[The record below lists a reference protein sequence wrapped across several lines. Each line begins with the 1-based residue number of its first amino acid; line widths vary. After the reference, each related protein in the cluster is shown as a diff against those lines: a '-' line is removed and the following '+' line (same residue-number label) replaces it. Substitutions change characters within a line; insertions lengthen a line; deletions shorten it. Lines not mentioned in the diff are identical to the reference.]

1 MSSIAVRNDLSTR
14 SDTTGDPPRWLLYAL
29 AGAFMVA
36 LGALFLAPGGTVLDR
51 LRALMGG
58 ICAQLPTHTFS
69 PGGQRLPLCSRNTGI
84 YLGFSLTTITQFV
97 RGRWRAA
104 RLPSGWVA
112 AALLAGV
119 AIMGVDGFNSVFVD
133 LHLPHLYQPNNYLR
147 LATGTLTGTA
157 MAAFLLPVA
166 NGILWRKSDGRTL
179 YPSLQKLV
187 WMVPVLFGAWLAV
200 TLNWGLLLYPIAL
213 LSSAGVIVA
222 LTLINL
228 TFVLAISGKVE
239 RYQRLI
245 QAVPVFAL
253 AMTLAVSELFGLFLL
268 NQALLHTIGA

>member
-1 MSSIAVRNDLSTR
+1 MSSIAVRDDLSTR
-14 SDTTGDPPRWLLYAL
+14 DDAGDPPRWLLYAL
-29 AGAFMVA
+29 AGAFVIA
-36 LGALFLAPGGTVLDR
+36 LGALFFAPGGTLLDR

-58 ICAQLPTHTFS
+58 ICAQLPTHSFW

-97 RGRWRAA
+97 RGRWRAS
-104 RLPSGWVA
+104 RLPSGLVA
-112 AALLAGV
+112 AVLLAGV
-119 AIMGVDGFNSVFVD
+119 ALMAVDGFNSLFLD

-166 NGILWRKSDGRTL
+166 NGILWRRSDERTL

-187 WMVPVLFGAWLAV
+187 WMVPVLFGGWLAV
-200 TLNWGLLLYPIAL
+200 AVNWGLLLYPIAL
-213 LSSAGVIVA
+213 LSSAGVVLA

-228 TFVLAISGKVE
+228 TFVLALSGKVE
-239 RYQRLI
+239 RYRRVI
-245 QAVPVFAL
+245 QAAPVFAL

-268 NQALLHTIGA
+268 NHALLHTIGA